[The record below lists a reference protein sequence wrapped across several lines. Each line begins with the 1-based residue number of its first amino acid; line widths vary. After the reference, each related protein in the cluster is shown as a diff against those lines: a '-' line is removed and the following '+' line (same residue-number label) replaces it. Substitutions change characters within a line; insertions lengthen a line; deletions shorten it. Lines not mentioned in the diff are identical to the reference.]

1 MTEDNVSIFS
11 AAERKIDTVFR
22 KMNDN
27 QLKLHFL
34 PLPSP
39 PQILGMLAKKM
50 QLT

>member
-11 AAERKIDTVFR
+11 AAEKKIDTAFR
-22 KMNDN
+22 KVNDN

-34 PLPSP
+34 PSSP
-39 PQILGMLAKKM
+39 PRILEMLAKKM